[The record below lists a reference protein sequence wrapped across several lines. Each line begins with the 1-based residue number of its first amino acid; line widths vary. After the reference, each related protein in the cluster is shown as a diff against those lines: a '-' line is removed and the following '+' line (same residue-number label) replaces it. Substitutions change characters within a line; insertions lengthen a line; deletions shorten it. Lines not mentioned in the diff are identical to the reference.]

1 MSSQIEHQDEQQR
14 IAKLE
19 QRIATLERLHDDQ
32 ILEWARR
39 KQQGHKEAKRR
50 DAREKLETGE
60 VRTIVIQSPPGEE
73 GPDAFAKIEGVAT
86 FVDPAGQDLPSGATV
101 RAKLTDVRESS
112 ANAIAL
118 EVLDDQP

>member
-14 IAKLE
+14 IAELE
-19 QRIATLERLHDDQ
+19 QRVATLERLHDDQ

-39 KQQGHKEAKRR
+39 KQQGHEEAKRR

-60 VRTIVIQSPPGEE
+60 VRTIVIQSPPGKES
-73 GPDAFAKIEGVAT
+73 PDAFTKIEGIAT
-86 FVDPAGQDLPSGATV
+86 FVDPAGKNLPSGATV

-112 ANAIAL
+112 AHAIAL
-118 EVLDDQP
+118 EVLDAQS